1 MLGVYN
7 WGDVYVG
14 GYNWGDEY
22 FHLVLLVFQ
31 NFTK

>member
-1 MLGVYN
+1 MSGAYN

>member
-1 MLGVYN
+1 MLGAYN

-14 GYNWGDEY
+14 DYNWGDEY
-22 FHLVLLVFQ
+22 FHLLLLVFQ

>member
-1 MLGVYN
+1 MLGAYN